1 MAWLVEFKKAIVADR
16 IDKILSIQLY
26 QQYLKASAFTTG
38 IMFLSMFYDL
48 PA

>member
-1 MAWLVEFKKAIVADR
+1 MAWLVEFEKAVVADR
-16 IDKILSIQLY
+16 IDRIQSNSIASPI
-26 QQYLKASAFTTG
+26 LKASAFTTG